1 MRSALVILNCLLWAS
16 CGYIGDPLPPAL
28 NVPAT
33 VADLRATQ
41 IGPEIRVNFTV
52 PALAADGVV
61 LERLQGVELR
71 AGTIPPGDFRPE
83 VWSQTA
89 AAIPVSLEKPGE
101 ASVSAKIRPEWIGKE
116 IVLAV
121 RAVGPKGKAASWSNL
136 VVLAVESPLD
146 RPEIA
151 GLDNVG
157 EGVRVRV
164 RHAAA
169 YRVYR
174 GAGDQAPVL
183 LAEAEG
189 PEYVDRTT
197 QYGIAYLYAVQAT
210 KGAAL
215 SDMSESARITPMD
228 VFPPAVPG
236 NPGAVAGVS
245 SIDVSWDPSADADLS
260 GYRVYRSVDGGAW
273 QAVATVR
280 TPTYTDRAVAAGRRY
295 RYQVTAV
302 DRAGNESPRSP
313 AVEAAL

>member
-1 MRSALVILNCLLWAS
+1 MRPALIFLSCLMFTG
-16 CGYIGDPLPPAL
+16 CGYIGDPQPPAL

-33 VADLRATQ
+33 VSDLRAMQ

-52 PALAADGVV
+52 PALAADGVI

-89 AAIPVSLEKPGE
+89 AAIPVSLEQPGE

-121 RAVGPKGKAASWSNL
+121 RAVGPKGKASSWSNL
-136 VVLAVESPLD
+136 AVLAVESPLD
-146 RPEIA
+146 RPAIA
-151 GLDNVG
+151 GLDNVA
-157 EGVRVRV
+157 EGVRIRV
-164 RHAAA
+164 RDAGA

-183 LAEAEG
+183 LAEASG

-197 QYGIAYLYAVQAT
+197 QYGTAYVYAIQAT

-215 SDMSESARITPMD
+215 SEMSEAARITPMD
-228 VFPPAVPG
+228 VFPPAIPA
-236 NPGAVAGVS
+236 NPGVVAGVG
-245 SIDVSWDPSADADLS
+245 SIDVSWDPSAEADLS

-273 QAVATVR
+273 QVVATVQ
-280 TPTYTDRAVAAGRRY
+280 TPSYTDRAVAAGRRY
-295 RYQVTAV
+295 RYQVTSV
-302 DRAGNESPRSP
+302 DRAGNESPRS
-313 AVEAAL
+313 AALEAAL